1 MKYKIITLLIISQ
14 LCSGVLIS
22 QKNEAIA
29 KIPFEYVAH
38 RILLKNISVNG
49 QDSLVFLFDTGAEG
63 IGLFQSEIDRLN
75 LKADPN
81 KTIEVKGAGGI
92 INLQVYPSVNLSYN
106 NVDFGL
112 FDITPFPI
120 PPIKTSSKIEF
131 NSGDHYSGLMVFD
144 SGNPFDII
152 LKGSFVKYNNLLK
165 NKEKLKKFVIG
176 GIGDHTIDCYEDQVR
191 TITFGKI
198 KLNDISAI
206 LEDNESTDE
215 PYIAHIG
222 MGIIKRFNL
231 IYDFSNKKLFLEN
244 NNNYNKIERKEKD
257 KFTSGEPSI
266 KEIIKDGDLET
277 LKVILQKHPD
287 KLDKPSKSGRTP
299 LHYASFNNQTEIV
312 KYLVEQ
318 NAKLDLKEYDNG
330 ATPLHYSV
338 YNNNVSIAKILLSAG
353 ASISEK
359 DNIGLTPIEMANMM
373 GKTDIIDLFNSISK

>member
-120 PPIKTSSKIEF
+120 PPIKTSSGTPTSGIIGVELLKRFIVKINFESSFLELYDKSSFSYNGKGDEIEIKSNNNNIFAFEGKIEF

-198 KLNDISAI
+198 KLNDISPVFIIGTPEMIFEQCHIA
-206 LEDNESTDE
+206 LAGVH
-215 PYIAHIG
+215 PY
-222 MGIIKRFNL
+222 
-231 IYDFSNKKLFLEN
+231 
-244 NNNYNKIERKEKD
+244 
-257 KFTSGEPSI
+257 
-266 KEIIKDGDLET
+266 
-277 LKVILQKHPD
+277 
-287 KLDKPSKSGRTP
+287 
-299 LHYASFNNQTEIV
+299 
-312 KYLVEQ
+312 
-318 NAKLDLKEYDNG
+318 
-330 ATPLHYSV
+330 
-338 YNNNVSIAKILLSAG
+338 
-353 ASISEK
+353 
-359 DNIGLTPIEMANMM
+359 
-373 GKTDIIDLFNSISK
+373 